1 MTPQDK
7 DAFEELLANCADE
20 PIRFPGA
27 IQPHGLLLTLTE
39 PGLDIIQV
47 SANVETLLA
56 LPPQSLIGQPLGAL
70 LGDAHARTVKQA
82 LEQSALLDVPP
93 MLFELNNM
101 VFEGFVHRHQG
112 VLILELEIHVENFQ
126 PRNVAG
132 NQTHLGRMLQRLQA
146 ATTLQ
151 ALYDI
156 SVREIQAMTGYDRVL
171 IYRFEEEGHGQVI
184 AEASDPSM
192 EVYNGLFFPAS
203 DIPEQARELYRT
215 NWLRIIPDADYDPVP
230 LVPKLRPDIQAPLD
244 LSFAMLRSVSPIH
257 CQYMKNMGVLSSMS
271 ISLMK
276 GDKLWGLI
284 SCGNRQPLHV
294 PHELRMACQ
303 TIGQVLSL
311 QISAMESLEISRQR
325 EAKMQT
331 LALLNQAMIDSP
343 QNVFDG
349 LAGQPLALMALTGA
363 GGIAIIED
371 KTLHRYGNCPEPQE
385 IRALH
390 KWLQDSGEP
399 VFASHHLSSVYP
411 PAAQFQQ
418 VASGVLA
425 MSLPKPVDNGVLWFR
440 PEVKESINWSGD
452 PRKPLDLENSD
463 AGLRLRPR
471 TSFEIWKVEMAG
483 ISTKWSHGDLFA
495 ANDLRR
501 SALENDLA
509 RQVRREQD
517 AVRAR
522 DDLVAVVSH
531 DLRNPMT
538 VISMLCG
545 MMQKTFSSD
554 GPHTSRRIT
563 TAIDTMQQA
572 AARMNILLEDLLDT
586 SKIDAGRYTITPQK
600 LDVRHMFEEAQTLL
614 TPLALDKDI
623 SISFEADPDLSIHAD
638 PERLFQVLSNL
649 VSNAI
654 KFTPRLGTV
663 GVQATSV
670 GNEIVFTVRDS
681 GEGIPKENLPHVFE
695 RYWTVK
701 DGNPTGTGLGLYI
714 TQGIVE
720 AHGGRI
726 VAESE
731 PGGGALF
738 RFTVPASIEGVE

>member
-1 MTPQDK
+1 MNPQDPQ
-7 DAFEELLANCADE
+7 AFEELLANCADE

-39 PGLDIIQV
+39 PALQIIQV

-56 LPPQSLIGQPLGAL
+56 RAPESLIGQPLHSLIGAEHTAQVL
-70 LGDAHARTVKQA
+70 EA
-82 LEQSALLDVPP
+82 LQQTTFSEAAPLR
-93 MLFELNNM
+93 FELNGTA
-101 VFEGFVHRHQG
+101 FEGLLHRHQG
-112 VLILELEIHVENFQ
+112 VLILELEIHVQNFQ

-132 NQTHLGRMLQRLQA
+132 VKTHLGRMLQRLQA

-156 SVREIQAMTGYDRVL
+156 SVKEIQAMTGYDRVL

-192 EVYNGLFFPAS
+192 EVFNGLFFPAS

-215 NWLRIIPDADYDPVP
+215 NWLRIIPNADYQPVP
-230 LVPKLRPDIQAPLD
+230 LVPKLRPDTQTPLD
-244 LSFAMLRSVSPIH
+244 LSFATLRSVSPIH

-271 ISLMK
+271 ISLLK

-311 QISAMESLEISRQR
+311 QISAMETLELTRQR
-325 EAKMQT
+325 EEKVEA

-349 LAGQPLALMALTGA
+349 LAQQPATLMALVNA

-371 KTLHRYGNCPEPQE
+371 KQLHRYGNCPEPEE

-390 KWLQDSGEP
+390 KWLQARGEP

-411 PAAQFQQ
+411 PAAQYQA

-425 MSLPKPVDNGVLWFR
+425 LSLPKPVDNGVLWFR
-440 PEVKESINWSGD
+440 PEVKENINWSGD
-452 PRKPLDLENSD
+452 PHKPLDLENSD

-483 ISTKWSHGDLFA
+483 ISTKWSHGDRFA

-509 RQVRREQD
+509 RQVRREQE
-517 AVRAR
+517 AVQAR

-545 MMQKTFSSD
+545 MMQKAFSSE
-554 GPHTSRRIT
+554 GAHTSRRIS

-572 AARMNILLEDLLDT
+572 TARMNTLLEDLLDT
-586 SKIDAGRYTITPQK
+586 SKIDAGRYSITPQA
-600 LDVRHMFEEAQTLL
+600 LEVGLIFEEAQALL
-614 TPLALDKDI
+614 SPLAHDKDI
-623 SISFEADPDLSIHAD
+623 SISFLADPDLRIHAD

-649 VSNAI
+649 VGNAI
-654 KFTPRLGTV
+654 KFTPRMGTV
-663 GVQATSV
+663 GVHAKSV
-670 GNEIVFTVRDS
+670 GDEIVFIVRDS
-681 GEGIPKENLPHVFE
+681 GEGIPKEHLPHVFD
-695 RYWTVK
+695 RYWTMK
-701 DGNPTGTGLGLYI
+701 EGNPTGTGLGLYI

-720 AHGGRI
+720 AHGGQI

-731 PGGGALF
+731 PGQGSEF
-738 RFTVPASIEGVE
+738 RFTVPRLA

>member
-7 DAFEELLANCADE
+7 EAFEELLANCADE

-27 IQPHGLLLTLTE
+27 IQPHGLLLTLNE
-39 PGLDIIQV
+39 PALEIVQV
-47 SANVETLLA
+47 SANVAALLDREP
-56 LPPQSLIGQPLGAL
+56 LGLIGQPLAQLIGDAEAAQVREAL
-70 LGDAHARTVKQA
+70 LQPA
-82 LEQSALLDVPP
+82 LSDTPPLHFRLNGTAFDGLL
-93 MLFELNNM
+93 
-101 VFEGFVHRHQG
+101 HRHQG

-132 NQTHLGRMLQRLQA
+132 NQTHLGRMLQRLHA
-146 ATTLQ
+146 ATSLQ

-156 SVREIQAMTGYDRVL
+156 SVKEIQAMTGYDRVL

-192 EVYNGLFFPAS
+192 EVFNGLFFPAS

-215 NWLRIIPDADYDPVP
+215 NWLRIIPNADYQPVP
-230 LVPKLRPDIQAPLD
+230 LLPKLRPDTDTPLD
-244 LSFAMLRSVSPIH
+244 LSFATLRSVSPIH

-271 ISLMK
+271 ISLLK

-294 PHELRMACQ
+294 PHELRAACQ

-311 QISAMESLEISRQR
+311 QISAMEALEISRQR
-325 EAKMQT
+325 EAKVEA

-349 LAGQPLALMALTGA
+349 LANQPQVLMALNNA

-371 KTLHRYGNCPEPQE
+371 NQLHRYGNCPEPAQ

-399 VFASHHLSSVYP
+399 VFASHNLASVYP
-411 PAAQFQQ
+411 PAAEYQQ

-440 PEVKESINWSGD
+440 PEVKENINWSGD

-509 RQVRREQD
+509 RQVCREQE

-522 DDLVAVVSH
+522 DELVAVVSH

-545 MMQKTFSSD
+545 MLQKAFSSD
-554 GPHTSRRIT
+554 GPHTSRRIS

-572 AARMNILLEDLLDT
+572 AGRMNTLLEDLLDT
-586 SKIDAGRYTITPQK
+586 SKIDAGRYSITPQK
-600 LDVRHMFEEAQTLL
+600 LDVGQMFEEAQALL
-614 TPLALDKDI
+614 APLALDKDI
-623 SISFEADPDLSIHAD
+623 SISFAADPDLRIHAD

-649 VSNAI
+649 VGNAI

-663 GVQATSV
+663 GVHAKSV
-670 GNEIVFTVRDS
+670 GDEIVFTVRDS
-681 GEGIPKENLPHVFE
+681 GEGIPKEHLPHVFD

-701 DGNPTGTGLGLYI
+701 EGNPNGTGLGLYI

-731 PGGGALF
+731 PGQGSEF
-738 RFTVPASIEGVE
+738 RFTVPRLD

>member
-7 DAFEELLANCADE
+7 DAFEQLLANCADE

-39 PGLDIIQV
+39 PGLEIIQV
-47 SANVETLLA
+47 SANVDTLLA
-56 LPPQSLIGQPLGAL
+56 REPQTLIGRPLQSLIG
-70 LGDAHARTVKQA
+70 DAHTKAVREA
-82 LEQSALLDVPP
+82 LQQPTLFDAPPLHFRVNGTAFDGLL
-93 MLFELNNM
+93 
-101 VFEGFVHRHQG
+101 HRHQG

-132 NQTHLGRMLQRLQA
+132 NQTNLGRMLQRLQA

-156 SVREIQAMTGYDRVL
+156 SVKEIQAMTGYDRVL

-192 EVYNGLFFPAS
+192 ELFNGLFFPAS
-203 DIPEQARELYRT
+203 DIPEQARELYRI
-215 NWLRIIPDADYDPVP
+215 NWLRIIPNADYQPVP
-230 LVPKLRPDIQAPLD
+230 LVPKLRPDTQTPLD
-244 LSFAMLRSVSPIH
+244 LSFATLRSVSPIH

-271 ISLMK
+271 ISLMR
-276 GDKLWGLI
+276 GDQLWGLI

-294 PHELRMACQ
+294 PHELRTACQ

-311 QISAMESLEISRQR
+311 QISAMEALELSRQR
-325 EAKMQT
+325 DEKLGA

-349 LAGQPLALMALTGA
+349 LARQPQVLMALAQA

-371 KTLHRYGNCPEPQE
+371 KQLHRYGNCPEPEQ

-390 KWLQDSGEP
+390 KWLQERGEP
-399 VFASHHLSSVYP
+399 VFASHHLASVYP
-411 PAAQFQQ
+411 PAAHYQQ

-425 MSLPKPVDNGVLWFR
+425 MSLPKPVDNGVMWFR
-440 PEVKESINWSGD
+440 PEVKENVKWSGD

-509 RQVRREQD
+509 RQVRREQE

-554 GPHTSRRIT
+554 GPHTSRRIA

-572 AARMNILLEDLLDT
+572 AGRMNTLLEDLLDT

-600 LDVRHMFEEAQTLL
+600 LDVTQMFEEAQALL
-614 TPLALDKDI
+614 APLALDKDI
-623 SISFEADPDLSIHAD
+623 SISFEADPDLRIHAD

-663 GVQATSV
+663 GVHAKSS
-670 GNEIVFTVRDS
+670 GGDIVFTVQDS
-681 GEGIPKENLPHVFE
+681 GEGIPQDHLPHVFD
-695 RYWTVK
+695 RYWTAK
-701 DGNPTGTGLGLYI
+701 EGNPNGTGLGLYI

-726 VAESE
+726 VAESA
-731 PGGGALF
+731 PGQGALF
-738 RFTVPASIEGVE
+738 RFTMPAAVDTPE

>member
-7 DAFEELLANCADE
+7 QDFEELLANCADE

-27 IQPHGLLLTLTE
+27 IQPHGLLLTLSE
-39 PGLDIIQV
+39 PELAIIQV
-47 SANVETLLA
+47 SANVEPLLA
-56 LPPQSLIGQPLGAL
+56 REPQSLIGEPLESLIGDAEAVQVREALLQPSLSDLQPL
-70 LGDAHARTVKQA
+70 RFK
-82 LEQSALLDVPP
+82 
-93 MLFELNNM
+93 LNGTA
-101 VFEGFVHRHQG
+101 FEGLLHRHQG

-156 SVREIQAMTGYDRVL
+156 SVKEIQAMTGYDRVL

-192 EVYNGLFFPAS
+192 EVFNGLFFPAS

-215 NWLRIIPDADYDPVP
+215 NWLRIIPNADYQPVP
-230 LVPKLRPDIQAPLD
+230 LLPKLRPDTDTPLD
-244 LSFAMLRSVSPIH
+244 LSFATLRSVSPIH

-271 ISLMK
+271 ISLLK

-294 PHELRMACQ
+294 PHELRAACQ

-311 QISAMESLEISRQR
+311 QISAMEALEISRQR
-325 EAKMQT
+325 EDKVEA

-349 LAGQPLALMALTGA
+349 LANQPQTLMALTNA

-371 KTLHRYGNCPEPQE
+371 KQLHRFGNCPEPEE

-390 KWLQDSGEP
+390 RWLQERGEA
-399 VFASHHLSSVYP
+399 VFASHNLASVYP
-411 PAAQFQQ
+411 PAAQYQP

-440 PEVKESINWSGD
+440 PEVKENINWSGD

-509 RQVRREQD
+509 RQVRREQE

-522 DDLVAVVSH
+522 DELVAVVSH

-545 MMQKTFSSD
+545 MMQKAFSSD
-554 GPHTSRRIT
+554 GPHTSRRIS

-572 AARMNILLEDLLDT
+572 AGRMNTLLEDLLDT
-586 SKIDAGRYTITPQK
+586 SKIDAGRYSITPQK
-600 LDVRHMFEEAQTLL
+600 LDVGQMFEEAQALL
-614 TPLALDKDI
+614 APLALDKDI
-623 SISFEADPDLSIHAD
+623 SISFDADPDLRIHAD

-649 VSNAI
+649 VGNAI

-663 GVQATSV
+663 GVLATSV
-670 GNEIVFTVRDS
+670 GDDIVFTVRDS
-681 GEGIPKENLPHVFE
+681 GEGIPKEHLPHVFD

-701 DGNPTGTGLGLYI
+701 EGNPTGTGLGLYI

-726 VAESE
+726 FAESE
-731 PGGGALF
+731 PGQGSEF
-738 RFTVPASIEGVE
+738 RFTVPRLD

>member
-1 MTPQDK
+1 MNPQDSQ
-7 DAFEELLANCADE
+7 AFEELLANCADE

-39 PGLDIIQV
+39 PALQIIQV

-56 LPPQSLIGQPLGAL
+56 RAPESLIGQPLHSLIGAE
-70 LGDAHARTVKQA
+70 HAAQVLEALQQA
-82 LEQSALLDVPP
+82 TFSEAEPLR
-93 MLFELNNM
+93 FELNGTA
-101 VFEGFVHRHQG
+101 FEGLLHRHQG
-112 VLILELEIHVENFQ
+112 VLILELEIHVKNFQ

-132 NQTHLGRMLQRLQA
+132 VNTHLGRMLQRLQA

-156 SVREIQAMTGYDRVL
+156 SVKEIQAMTGYDRVL

-192 EVYNGLFFPAS
+192 EVFNGLFFPAS

-215 NWLRIIPDADYDPVP
+215 NWLRIIPNADYQPVP
-230 LVPKLRPDIQAPLD
+230 LVPKLRPDTQTPLD
-244 LSFAMLRSVSPIH
+244 LSFATLRSVSPIH

-271 ISLMK
+271 ISLLK

-311 QISAMESLEISRQR
+311 QISAMESLELTRQR
-325 EAKMQT
+325 EEKVEA
-331 LALLNQAMIDSP
+331 LARLNQAMVDSP

-349 LAGQPLALMALTGA
+349 LAQQPATLMALVNA

-371 KTLHRYGNCPEPQE
+371 KQLHRYGNCPEPE
-385 IRALH
+385 DIRALH
-390 KWLQDSGEP
+390 KWLQARGEP

-411 PAAQFQQ
+411 PAAQYQS

-425 MSLPKPVDNGVLWFR
+425 LSLPKPVDNGVLWFR
-440 PEVKESINWSGD
+440 PEVKENINWSGD

-483 ISTKWSHGDLFA
+483 ISTKWSHGDRFA

-509 RQVRREQD
+509 RQVRREQE
-517 AVRAR
+517 AVQAR

-545 MMQKTFSSD
+545 MMQKAFSSE
-554 GPHTSRRIT
+554 GAHTSRRIS

-572 AARMNILLEDLLDT
+572 TARMNTLLEDLLDT
-586 SKIDAGRYTITPQK
+586 SKIDAGRYSITPQA
-600 LDVRHMFEEAQTLL
+600 LEVGLIFEEAQALL
-614 TPLALDKDI
+614 SPLAHDKDI
-623 SISFEADPDLSIHAD
+623 SISFQADPDLRIHAD

-649 VSNAI
+649 VGNAI
-654 KFTPRLGTV
+654 KFTPRMGTV
-663 GVQATSV
+663 GVHAKSV
-670 GNEIVFTVRDS
+670 GDEIVFIVRDS
-681 GEGIPKENLPHVFE
+681 GEGIPKEHLPHVFD

-701 DGNPTGTGLGLYI
+701 EGNPTGTGLGLYI

-720 AHGGRI
+720 AHGGQI

-731 PGGGALF
+731 PGQGSEF
-738 RFTVPASIEGVE
+738 RFTVPRLA

>member
-1 MTPQDK
+1 MTPQDQ

-27 IQPHGLLLTLTE
+27 IQPHGLLLTLSE
-39 PGLDIIQV
+39 PALQIIQV

-56 LPPQSLIGQPLGAL
+56 RTPQSLIGQPLHSLIGTEHTAQVLDAL
-70 LGDAHARTVKQA
+70 A
-82 LEQSALLDVPP
+82 QSAFSEAAPLH
-93 MLFELNNM
+93 FELNGTA
-101 VFEGFVHRHQG
+101 FEGLLHRHQG
-112 VLILELEIHVENFQ
+112 VLILELEIHVKNFQ

-132 NQTHLGRMLQRLQA
+132 INIHLGRMLQRLQA

-156 SVREIQAMTGYDRVL
+156 SVKEIQAMTGYDRVL

-192 EVYNGLFFPAS
+192 EVFNGLFFPAS

-215 NWLRIIPDADYDPVP
+215 NWLRIIPNADYQPVP
-230 LVPKLRPDIQAPLD
+230 LVPKLRPDTQTPLD
-244 LSFAMLRSVSPIH
+244 LSFATLRSVSPIH

-271 ISLMK
+271 ISLLK
-276 GDKLWGLI
+276 GDRLWGLI

-311 QISAMESLEISRQR
+311 QISAMETLELTRQR
-325 EAKMQT
+325 EAKVEA
-331 LALLNQAMIDSP
+331 LALLNQAMIDSS
-343 QNVFDG
+343 QSVFDG
-349 LAGQPLALMALTGA
+349 LAQHPATLMALVEA
-363 GGIAIIED
+363 DGIAMIED
-371 KTLHRYGNCPEPQE
+371 KQLHRYGNCPEPEE

-390 KWLQDSGEP
+390 KWLQARDEP

-411 PAAQFQQ
+411 PASQYQS

-440 PEVKESINWSGD
+440 AEVKENINWSGD

-483 ISTKWSHGDLFA
+483 ISRKWSHGDVFA

-509 RQVRREQD
+509 RQVRREQE

-522 DDLVAVVSH
+522 DELVAVVSH

-545 MMQKTFSSD
+545 MMQKAFSSD
-554 GPHTSRRIT
+554 GAHTSRRIS

-572 AARMNILLEDLLDT
+572 TARMNTLLEDLLDT
-586 SKIDAGRYTITPQK
+586 SKIDAGRYTISPQP
-600 LDVRHMFEEAQTLL
+600 LDVGHIFEEAQSLL
-614 TPLALDKDI
+614 TPLAQDKDI
-623 SISFEADPDLSIHAD
+623 SISFEADPDLRVHAD

-649 VSNAI
+649 IGNAI

-663 GVQATSV
+663 GVCAKSV

-681 GEGIPKENLPHVFE
+681 GEGIAKEHLPHVFD
-695 RYWTVK
+695 RYWTIK
-701 DGNPTGTGLGLYI
+701 EGNPTGTGLGLYI

-720 AHGGRI
+720 AHGGHI

-731 PGGGALF
+731 PGQGSEF
-738 RFTVPASIEGVE
+738 RFTVPRLD

>member
-1 MTPQDK
+1 MNPQDK
-7 DAFEELLANCADE
+7 EAFEELLANCADE

-27 IQPHGLLLTLTE
+27 IQPHGLLLTLSE
-39 PGLDIIQV
+39 PDLSIIQI

-56 LPPQSLIGQPLGAL
+56 RPAQELIGQPLQSL
-70 LGDAHARTVKQA
+70 IGDAHAAQVREA
-82 LEQSALLDVPP
+82 LQQPSMADAPALH
-93 MLFELNNM
+93 FRLNGTA
-101 VFEGFVHRHQG
+101 FEGLVHRHQD

-132 NQTHLGRMLQRLQA
+132 TETHLGRMLARLQKA
-146 ATTLQ
+146 QSLQ

-156 SVREIQAMTGYDRVL
+156 SVKEIQAMTGYDRVL

-192 EVYNGLFFPAS
+192 EVFNGLFFPAS

-215 NWLRIIPDADYDPVP
+215 NWLRIIPNADYQPVP
-230 LVPKLRPDIQAPLD
+230 LVPKLRPDTQTPLD
-244 LSFAMLRSVSPIH
+244 LSFATLRSVSPIH

-271 ISLMK
+271 ISLLK
-276 GDKLWGLI
+276 GDRLWGLI

-294 PHELRMACQ
+294 PHELRTACQ

-311 QISAMESLEISRQR
+311 QISAMEALEVSRQR
-325 EAKMQT
+325 EEKVEA

-349 LAGQPLALMALTGA
+349 LANQPQVLMALANA

-371 KTLHRYGNCPEPQE
+371 KQLHRYGNCPEPEE

-390 KWLQDSGEP
+390 KWLQERGEP
-399 VFASHHLSSVYP
+399 VFASHHLASVYP
-411 PAAQFQQ
+411 PAEQYQQ

-440 PEVKESINWSGD
+440 PEVKENINWSGD

-509 RQVRREQD
+509 RQVRREQE

-522 DDLVAVVSH
+522 DELVAVVSH

-545 MMQKTFSSD
+545 MMQKAFSSD
-554 GPHTSRRIT
+554 GPHTSRRIS

-572 AARMNILLEDLLDT
+572 AGRMNTLLEDLLDT
-586 SKIDAGRYTITPQK
+586 SKIDAGRYTIAPQK
-600 LDVRHMFEEAQTLL
+600 LDVAQMFEEAQSLL
-614 TPLALDKDI
+614 APLALDKDI

-649 VSNAI
+649 VGNAI

-663 GVQATSV
+663 DVYAKSV
-670 GNEIVFTVRDS
+670 GDDIVFTVRDS
-681 GEGIPKENLPHVFE
+681 GEGIPKDHLPHVFD

-701 DGNPTGTGLGLYI
+701 EGNPTGTGLGLYI

-720 AHGGRI
+720 AHGGQI

-731 PGGGALF
+731 PGQGSEF
-738 RFTVPASIEGVE
+738 RFTVPRLD

>member
-1 MTPQDK
+1 MNPQDQQ
-7 DAFEELLANCADE
+7 AFEELLANCADE

-39 PGLDIIQV
+39 PALQIIQV

-56 LPPQSLIGQPLGAL
+56 RAPESLIGQPLHSLIGAE
-70 LGDAHARTVKQA
+70 HAAQVLEA
-82 LEQSALLDVPP
+82 LQQTTFSEAAPLR
-93 MLFELNNM
+93 FELNGTA
-101 VFEGFVHRHQG
+101 FEGLLHRHQG
-112 VLILELEIHVENFQ
+112 VLILELEIHVQNFQ

-132 NQTHLGRMLQRLQA
+132 VKTHLGRMLQRLQA

-156 SVREIQAMTGYDRVL
+156 SVKEIQAMTGYDRVL

-192 EVYNGLFFPAS
+192 EVFNGLFFPAS

-215 NWLRIIPDADYDPVP
+215 NWLRIIPNADYQPVP
-230 LVPKLRPDIQAPLD
+230 LVPKLRPDTQTPLD
-244 LSFAMLRSVSPIH
+244 LSFATLRSVSPIH

-271 ISLMK
+271 ISLLK

-311 QISAMESLEISRQR
+311 QISAMETLELTRQR
-325 EAKMQT
+325 EEKVEA
-331 LALLNQAMIDSP
+331 LARLNQAMVDSP

-349 LAGQPLALMALTGA
+349 LAQQPATLMALVNA

-371 KTLHRYGNCPEPQE
+371 KQLHRYGNCPEPEE

-390 KWLQDSGEP
+390 KWLQARGEP

-411 PAAQFQQ
+411 PAAQYQA

-425 MSLPKPVDNGVLWFR
+425 LSLPKPVDNGVLWFR
-440 PEVKESINWSGD
+440 PEVKENINWSGD

-501 SALENDLA
+501 SALEYDLA
-509 RQVRREQD
+509 RQVRREQE

-522 DDLVAVVSH
+522 DELVAVVSH

-545 MMQKTFSSD
+545 MMQKAFSSE
-554 GPHTSRRIT
+554 GAHTSRRIS

-572 AARMNILLEDLLDT
+572 TARMNTLLEDLLDT
-586 SKIDAGRYTITPQK
+586 SKIDAGRYSITPQP
-600 LDVRHMFEEAQTLL
+600 LDVGLIFEEAQSLL
-614 TPLALDKDI
+614 SPLAHDKDI
-623 SISFEADPDLSIHAD
+623 SISFQADPDLRIHAD

-649 VSNAI
+649 VGNAI
-654 KFTPRLGTV
+654 KFTPRMGTV
-663 GVQATSV
+663 GVHAKSV
-670 GNEIVFTVRDS
+670 GDEIVFIVRDS
-681 GEGIPKENLPHVFE
+681 GEGIPKEHLPHVFD

-701 DGNPTGTGLGLYI
+701 EGNPTGTGLGLYI

-720 AHGGRI
+720 AHGGQI

-731 PGGGALF
+731 PGQGSEF
-738 RFTVPASIEGVE
+738 RFTVPRLA

>member
-1 MTPQDK
+1 MTPQDQ

-39 PGLDIIQV
+39 PGLEIIQV

-56 LPPQSLIGQPLGAL
+56 RAPQTLIGQPLRGL
-70 LGDAHARTVKQA
+70 IGDAHTQAVQQA
-82 LEQSALLDVPP
+82 LQQPTLFDAPP
-93 MLFELNNM
+93 LRVEVNGT
-101 VFEGFVHRHQG
+101 VFEGLLHRHQG

-192 EVYNGLFFPAS
+192 EVFNGLFFPAS

-215 NWLRIIPDADYDPVP
+215 NWLRIIPNADYAPVP
-230 LVPKLRPDIQAPLD
+230 LIPKLRPDTQTPLD
-244 LSFAMLRSVSPIH
+244 LSFATLRSVSPIH

-271 ISLMK
+271 ISLLK
-276 GDKLWGLI
+276 GDRLWGLI

-294 PHELRMACQ
+294 PHELRTACQ

-311 QISAMESLEISRQR
+311 QISAMEALEVSRQR
-325 EAKMQT
+325 EEKVEA
-331 LALLNQAMIDSP
+331 LALLTQAMIDSP

-349 LAGQPLALMALTGA
+349 LAGQPHVLMALTGA

-371 KTLHRYGNCPEPQE
+371 KQLHRYGNCPEPHE

-390 KWLQDSGEP
+390 KWLQDSGQP

-411 PAAQFQQ
+411 PAAHYRQ

-509 RQVRREQD
+509 RQVHREQE

-522 DDLVAVVSH
+522 DELVAVVSH

-545 MMQKTFSSD
+545 MMQKAFSSD
-554 GPHTSRRIT
+554 GPHTSRRIA

-572 AARMNILLEDLLDT
+572 AGRMNTLLEDLLDT

-600 LDVRHMFEEAQTLL
+600 LDVTQMFEEAQSLL
-614 TPLALDKDI
+614 APLAMDKDI

>member
-1 MTPQDK
+1 MNPQDPQ
-7 DAFEELLANCADE
+7 AFEELLANCADE

-39 PGLDIIQV
+39 PALQIIQV

-56 LPPQSLIGQPLGAL
+56 RAPESLIGQPLHSLIGAEHTAQVL
-70 LGDAHARTVKQA
+70 QA
-82 LEQSALLDVPP
+82 LQQATFSEAAPLR
-93 MLFELNNM
+93 FELNGTE
-101 VFEGFVHRHQG
+101 FEGLLHRHQG
-112 VLILELEIHVENFQ
+112 VLILELEIHVKNFQ

-132 NQTHLGRMLQRLQA
+132 VNTHLGRMLQRLQA

-156 SVREIQAMTGYDRVL
+156 SVKEIQAMTGYDRVL

-192 EVYNGLFFPAS
+192 EVFNGLFFPAS

-215 NWLRIIPDADYDPVP
+215 NWLRIIPNADYQPVP
-230 LVPKLRPDIQAPLD
+230 LVPKLRPDTQTPLD
-244 LSFAMLRSVSPIH
+244 LSFATLRSVSPIH

-271 ISLMK
+271 ISLLK

-311 QISAMESLEISRQR
+311 QISAMETLELTRQR
-325 EAKMQT
+325 EEKVEA
-331 LALLNQAMIDSP
+331 LARLNQAMVDSP

-349 LAGQPLALMALTGA
+349 LAQQPATLMALVNA

-371 KTLHRYGNCPEPQE
+371 KQLHRYGNCPEPEE

-390 KWLQDSGEP
+390 KWLQARGEP

-411 PAAQFQQ
+411 PAAQYQS

-440 PEVKESINWSGD
+440 PEVKENINWSGD
-452 PRKPLDLENSD
+452 PRKPLDLETSD
-463 AGLRLRPR
+463 AGMRLRPR

-483 ISTKWSHGDLFA
+483 ISTKWSHGDQFA

-509 RQVRREQD
+509 RQVRREQA
-517 AVRAR
+517 AVQAR

-545 MMQKTFSSD
+545 MMQKAFSSE
-554 GPHTSRRIT
+554 GAHTSRRIS

-572 AARMNILLEDLLDT
+572 TARMNTLLEDLLDT
-586 SKIDAGRYTITPQK
+586 SKIDAGRYSITPQA
-600 LDVRHMFEEAQTLL
+600 LEVGHIFEEAQALL
-614 TPLALDKDI
+614 SPLAHDKDI
-623 SISFEADPDLSIHAD
+623 SISFQADPDLRIHAD

-649 VSNAI
+649 VGNAI
-654 KFTPRLGTV
+654 KFTPRMGTV
-663 GVQATSV
+663 GVHAKSV
-670 GNEIVFTVRDS
+670 GDEIVFIVRDS
-681 GEGIPKENLPHVFE
+681 GEGIPKEHLPHVFD
-695 RYWTVK
+695 RYWTIK
-701 DGNPTGTGLGLYI
+701 EGNPTGTGLGLYI

-720 AHGGRI
+720 AHGGQI

-731 PGGGALF
+731 PGQGSEF
-738 RFTVPASIEGVE
+738 RFTVPRLA